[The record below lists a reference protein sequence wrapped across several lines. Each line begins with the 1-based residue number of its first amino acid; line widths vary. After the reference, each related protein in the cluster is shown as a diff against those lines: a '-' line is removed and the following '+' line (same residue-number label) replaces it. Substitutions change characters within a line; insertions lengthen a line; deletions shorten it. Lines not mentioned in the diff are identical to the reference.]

1 MIWSLLSKILYRKTV
16 KPFIKTL
23 KDPAAAQDQRLHEL
37 LCHAAGTAYGKAH
50 GFSDIHCFEEFV
62 DHVPVNQYKDFQPY
76 IQQELAGTSNVLY
89 PEPIDVV
96 MATSG
101 TTGEPK
107 LIPYTPFTWKSANRF
122 RILYFF
128 TADNIRQFLHG
139 KMLAMVAPAVYKQIG
154 KWDVGY
160 LTGYGLKSGNR
171 LLRRKVVPKSEVFDI
186 LDWETKFRETIRQA
200 VETPN
205 VTACIGITSFVMA
218 LLRRTKNESYS
229 WLKNDPQLS
238 TKARQRLEAAVTD
251 DGIINLQALWPK
263 LSVVFSS
270 GVVKDLY
277 GPVIHDIV
285 GDVHIHEAYAGT
297 EGTYAVQI
305 YEDMRGVV
313 PIVDDIYFE
322 FAEARDGPLPPD
334 IETIPLSDVKT
345 STPYRIIVTSPTGL
359 WRYDVH
365 DLVIFSSLDP
375 PTLRCLG
382 KSENTINL
390 SGEKV
395 SEGDISAA
403 LTMTSEEQDALVREF
418 VVAPQV
424 SFEGGTYHIF
434 VEFGEPPTDIERFT
448 VSFDKHLQS
457 VNELYYHVR
466 DAKTVLPAVIHSVP
480 VGSFDA
486 YERNRLRQNNKAIGQ
501 TKMPRITT
509 FDQASA
515 QLLHATVLLE
525 A

>member
-23 KDPAAAQDQRLHEL
+23 RDPVAAQDQRLHEL
-37 LCHAAGTAYGKAH
+37 LSHAAGTAYGKVH
-50 GFSDIHCFEEFV
+50 GFSDIRCFEEFV

-76 IQQELAGTSNVLY
+76 IQQELAGTSNMLY

-107 LIPYTPFTWKSANRF
+107 LIPYTPFTWKSADRF

-128 TADNIRQFLHG
+128 SADNIRQFFHG
-139 KMLAMVAPAVYKQIG
+139 KMLAMVAPAVYKRIG
-154 KWDVGY
+154 NWDVGY
-160 LTGYGLKSGNR
+160 LTGYGMKSSNR
-171 LLRRKVVPKSEVFDI
+171 LFLRKIVPKTDVFDI

-200 VETPN
+200 VETPD

-218 LLRRTKNESYS
+218 LLRRTKQESYS
-229 WLKNDPQLS
+229 WLKNDPKLS
-238 TKARQRLEAAVTD
+238 NKARKRLEAAITD
-251 DGIINLQALWPK
+251 DGIIDLNELWPK
-263 LSVVFSS
+263 LAVVFSS

-277 GPVIHDIV
+277 GPVIQDMV

-297 EGTYAVQI
+297 EGTYAVQL
-305 YEDMRGVV
+305 YEDMQGVV
-313 PIVDDIYFE
+313 PVVDDIYFE
-322 FAEARDGPLPPD
+322 FAGECDGPLPPD
-334 IETIPLSDVKT
+334 TETIPLSDVKT
-345 STPYRIIVTSPTGL
+345 GVPYRVIVTTPTGF

-365 DLVIFSSLDP
+365 DLVIFTSLNP

-403 LTMTSEEQDALVREF
+403 LTMTCEEQDALVREF
-418 VVAPQV
+418 VIAPMV
-424 SFEGGTYHIF
+424 TIEGGTYHLF
-434 VEFGEPPTDIERFT
+434 AEFGKSPANLELFT
-448 VSFDKHLQS
+448 ASFDRHLKS
-457 VNELYYHVR
+457 VNELYYHGR
-466 DAKTVLPAVIHSVP
+466 NAKTLLPAVIHSVP
-480 VGSFDA
+480 LGSFDA
-486 YERNRLRQNNKAIGQ
+486 YERNRLQQNNKAIGQ

-509 FDQASA
+509 YDQATE
-515 QLLHATVLLE
+515 QLLLATVLIE